1 VGDDSGS
8 SRPGPAPLGVT
19 AADPQALP
27 RAVDLGQRGDA
38 DAASSRPHRLLD
50 RLRSLFRAR
59 NGESVRETI
68 EALIE
73 DREQP
78 EAPIDADERMLLK
91 NILRMRDTTVH
102 DVMVPRAHIVAVEIG
117 TSFGDLV
124 KLMAEKAH
132 SRLPVYRET
141 LDDVLG
147 MVHIKD
153 VFAAENGGA
162 PMKLEKLLR
171 KVVFVPPSMGTLDLL
186 LQMRMTRTHLALVV
200 DEYGGVDGL
209 VTIEDLVEQIVG
221 EIEDEHDD
229 DAAPSFERR
238 PDGTILAD
246 AGTPIEELERAVGPI
261 LTDEEQD
268 EVDTLAGLVTTLAGR
283 VPGTGEVIHHPSGVE
298 FEVLAGDARRV
309 ARLRLRNLPPA
320 PPAHG

>member
-1 VGDDSGS
+1 MSDGPS
-8 SRPGPAPLGVT
+8 SKPDLTARNGAAEPEPRGVIEPRDGEAAPL
-19 AADPQALP
+19 
-27 RAVDLGQRGDA
+27 
-38 DAASSRPHRLLD
+38 RPHSLLD
-50 RLRSLFRAR
+50 RLRGFFRAR

-73 DREQP
+73 DRQEP
-78 EAPIDADERMLLK
+78 EAPIEEDELTLLK

-102 DVMVPRAHIVAVEIG
+102 DVMVPRAHIVAVDIT
-117 TSFGDLV
+117 TSFDALIT
-124 KLMAEKAH
+124 LMAESQH
-132 SRLPVYRET
+132 SRLPIYRET
-141 LDDVLG
+141 LDDVRG

-153 VFAAENGGA
+153 VFAAERSRA
-162 PMKLEKLLR
+162 PIKLEKLLR
-171 KVVFVPPSMGTLDLL
+171 KVLFVPPSMGTLDLL

-200 DEYGGVDGL
+200 DEYGGTDGL

-229 DAAPSFERR
+229 DTAPAFERR

-283 VPGTGEVIHHPSGVE
+283 VPGAGEVIHHPSGVE

-320 PPAHG
+320 PPPHG

>member
-1 VGDDSGS
+1 MGDDSGS
-8 SRPGPAPLGVT
+8 RPGPTRTGVT
-19 AADPQALP
+19 PPDAYAPPQLAH
-27 RAVDLGQRGDA
+27 GDGEP
-38 DAASSRPHRLLD
+38 ASPRPHRLLD
-50 RLRSLFRAR
+50 RLKSLFRAR

-117 TSFGDLV
+117 TSFEALV
-124 KLMAEKAH
+124 RMMTEEAH

-153 VFAAENGGA
+153 VFAAEHAAADKGA
-162 PMKLEKLLR
+162 PVKLEKLLR
-171 KVVFVPPSMGTLDLL
+171 KLLFVPPSMGTLDLL

-200 DEYGGVDGL
+200 DEYGGTDGL

-229 DAAPSFERR
+229 DAAPAFERR

-283 VPGTGEVIHHPSGVE
+283 VPGAGEVIHHPSGVE

>member
-1 VGDDSGS
+1 MGDESG
-8 SRPGPAPLGVT
+8 SRPGPTLRNGAPERDAPEPPHHAEAEAG
-19 AADPQALP
+19 ARPP
-27 RAVDLGQRGDA
+27 RLI
-38 DAASSRPHRLLD
+38 D
-50 RLRSLFRAR
+50 RLKSLFRAR
-59 NGESVRETI
+59 NGETIRETI
-68 EALIE
+68 EELIE
-73 DREQP
+73 DRGQP
-78 EAPIDADERMLLK
+78 EASIDADERMLLQ

-117 TSFGDLV
+117 TSFEDLV
-124 KLMAEKAH
+124 KVMAEKAH

-141 LDDVLG
+141 LDDVVG

-162 PMKLEKLLR
+162 PMRLDKLLR
-171 KVVFVPPSMGTLDLL
+171 KLLFVPPSMGTLDLL
-186 LQMRMTRTHLALVV
+186 LQMRMTRTHLALVI
-200 DEYGGVDGL
+200 DEYGGIDGL

-229 DAAPSFERR
+229 DAAPTLERR

-246 AGTPIEELERAVGPI
+246 AGTPIEELEREVGPI
-261 LTDEEQD
+261 LSEDEQD

-283 VPGTGEVIHHPSGVE
+283 VPGAGEVIHHPSGVE
-298 FEVLAGDARRV
+298 FEVLAGDDRRV

>member
-1 VGDDSGS
+1 MSGGS
-8 SRPGPAPLGVT
+8 GSRPGLT
-19 AADPQALP
+19 ASNGAAELPDTTARDVAEAP
-27 RAVDLGQRGDA
+27 RA
-38 DAASSRPHRLLD
+38 PRLFE

-59 NGESVRETI
+59 NGESLRETI
-68 EALIE
+68 EELIE
-73 DREQP
+73 DREEP

-91 NILRMRDTTVH
+91 NILRLRDTTAH
-102 DVMVPRAHIVAVEIG
+102 DVMVPRAHIVAVEIA
-117 TSFGDLV
+117 TSFEDLV
-124 KLMAEKAH
+124 KLMTEKAH

-153 VFAAENGGA
+153 VFAAENGVA
-162 PMKLEKLLR
+162 PVKLEKLLR
-171 KVVFVPPSMGTLDLL
+171 KVLFVPPSMRTLDLL
-186 LQMRMTRTHLALVV
+186 LQMRAKRTHLALVV
-200 DEYGGVDGL
+200 DEYGGIDGL
-209 VTIEDLVEQIVG
+209 VTIEDVVEEIVG

-229 DAAPSFERR
+229 VTAPTFERR

-246 AGTPIEELERAVGPI
+246 AGTPIEELERVIGPI
-261 LTDEEQD
+261 LSDEEQD

>member
-1 VGDDSGS
+1 MGDDA
-8 SRPGPAPLGVT
+8 SRPDQAARNGAPAAEPRTAFEPPLRDGE
-19 AADPQALP
+19 AAPA
-27 RAVDLGQRGDA
+27 
-38 DAASSRPHRLLD
+38 RPHRLLD
-50 RLRSLFRAR
+50 RLRGLFRAR
-59 NGESVRETI
+59 NGATVRETI

-73 DREQP
+73 DREEP
-78 EAPIDADERMLLK
+78 EAPIDDDERTLLR

-102 DVMVPRAHIVAVEIG
+102 DVMVPRAHIVAVDVG
-117 TSFGDLV
+117 TSFEALIT
-124 KLMAEKAH
+124 LMAESQH

-153 VFAAENGGA
+153 VFAAERSQQSKGA
-162 PMKLEKLLR
+162 PVKLEKLLR
-171 KVVFVPPSMGTLDLL
+171 KVLFVPPSMGALDLL
-186 LQMRMTRTHLALVV
+186 LQMRMTRTHLALVI
-200 DEYGGVDGL
+200 DEYGGIDGL

-229 DAAPSFERR
+229 DAAPAFERR

-246 AGTPIEELERAVGPI
+246 AAIPIEELERAVGPI
-261 LTDEEQD
+261 LSDEEQD

-283 VPGTGEVIHHPSGVE
+283 VPGAGEVIHHPSGVE

-309 ARLRLRNLPPA
+309 ARLRLRNLPPV
-320 PPAHG
+320 PSSHG

>member
-1 VGDDSGS
+1 MNEGSGS
-8 SRPGPAPLGVT
+8 RPDGTARNGGPDHHEAPTRDDGES
-19 AADPQALP
+19 ARGP
-27 RAVDLGQRGDA
+27 RLFG
-38 DAASSRPHRLLD
+38 

-59 NGESVRETI
+59 NGESLRETI
-68 EALIE
+68 EELIE
-73 DREQP
+73 DREEP
-78 EAPIDADERMLLK
+78 EAPIDADERVLLK
-91 NILRMRDTTVH
+91 NILRLRDTTAH

-117 TSFGDLV
+117 TSFDDLV
-124 KLMAEKAH
+124 RLMTDKAH

-141 LDDVLG
+141 LDDVHG

-153 VFAAENGGA
+153 VFAAANGVA
-162 PMKLEKLLR
+162 PVKLEKLLR
-171 KVVFVPPSMGTLDLL
+171 KVLFVPPSMRTLDLL
-186 LQMRMTRTHLALVV
+186 LQMRAKRTHLALVV
-200 DEYGGVDGL
+200 DEYGGIDGL
-209 VTIEDLVEQIVG
+209 VTIEDVVEEIVG

-229 DAAPSFERR
+229 VTAPSFERR

-246 AGTPIEELERAVGPI
+246 AGTSIEELERAVGPI
-261 LTDEEQD
+261 LSDDEQD

-309 ARLRLRNLPPA
+309 ARLRLRNLPPV

>member
-1 VGDDSGS
+1 MSGS
-8 SRPGPAPLGVT
+8 SGSKPNGTSEAPDTTAREDTEGPRT
-19 AADPQALP
+19 P
-27 RAVDLGQRGDA
+27 RLFE
-38 DAASSRPHRLLD
+38 

-59 NGESVRETI
+59 NGESLRETI
-68 EALIE
+68 EELIE
-73 DREQP
+73 DREEP

-91 NILRMRDTTVH
+91 NILRLRDTTAH
-102 DVMVPRAHIVAVEIG
+102 DVMVPRAHIVAVEIA
-117 TSFGDLV
+117 TSFEDLV
-124 KLMAEKAH
+124 RLMTEKAH

-153 VFAAENGGA
+153 VFAAENGVA
-162 PMKLEKLLR
+162 PVKLEKLLR
-171 KVVFVPPSMGTLDLL
+171 KVLFVPPSMRTLDLL
-186 LQMRMTRTHLALVV
+186 LQMRAKRTHLALVV
-200 DEYGGVDGL
+200 DEYGGIDGL
-209 VTIEDLVEQIVG
+209 VTIEDVVEEIVG

-229 DAAPSFERR
+229 VTAPSLERR

-246 AGTPIEELERAVGPI
+246 AGTPIEELERAIGPI
-261 LTDEEQD
+261 LSDEEQD